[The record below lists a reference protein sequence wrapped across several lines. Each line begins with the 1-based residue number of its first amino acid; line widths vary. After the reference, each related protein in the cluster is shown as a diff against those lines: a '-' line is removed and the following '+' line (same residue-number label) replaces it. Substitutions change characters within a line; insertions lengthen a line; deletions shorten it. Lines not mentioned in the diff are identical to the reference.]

1 MVKSDFLNQRLVK
14 AIKFIDANFEN
25 KLSLDEICKHAGLSK
40 FHFHRLFL
48 AFYDLNIYEYMK
60 ALRLKEAANRL
71 IRESQ
76 TQIIEIAFS
85 SGFENP
91 QAFARAFRKHFNQS
105 PSAFRKSPNWDG
117 FEQSN
122 SSLKNAK
129 EKVIKIMNPNYKVEI
144 VEFAGANIASI
155 HHKSSKAALG
165 QSISNLIEW
174 RKENNLPPPKAKTF
188 NIVHSKDDENDIFSI
203 EIGVETNKPVEPNK
217 WGLLQS
223 KIPSGRC
230 ANVQVDG
237 SDEQLSHALNYLYRE
252 WLPQSGEELRDYPVF
267 WERVS
272 FPPFVKPNEA
282 ITEIY
287 LPLV

>member
-1 MVKSDFLNQRLVK
+1 MVKSDFLEQRLVR

-117 FEQSN
+117 FEQLN
-122 SSLKNAK
+122 SPLTNAK
-129 EKVIKIMNPNYKVEI
+129 EKVIKIMKPNYKVEI
-144 VEFAGANIASI
+144 VEFKGANIASI
-155 HHKSSKAALG
+155 HHSNAKKSLG
-165 QSISNLIEW
+165 STIAQIIEW
-174 RKENNLPPPKAKTF
+174 RKENNLPPSKSRTF
-188 NIVHSKDDENDIFSI
+188 NIFHSQDDENDIFPI
-203 EIGVETNKPVEPNK
+203 EIGVETNSDIATNK
-217 WGLLQS
+217 FGISRSQ
-223 KIPSGRC
+223 IPAGRC
-230 ANVQVDG
+230 AKIQIDG
-237 SDEQLSHALNYLYRE
+237 SDEQLGHAFNYLYRE
-252 WLPQSGEELRDYPVF
+252 WLAQRGEELRDFPPF
-267 WERVS
+267 CERVS

-287 LPLV
+287 MPLV

>member
-1 MVKSDFLNQRLVK
+1 MK
-14 AIKFIDANFEN
+14 AIKFIDANLEN

-48 AFYDLNIYEYMK
+48 AFFDMNIYEYMK
-60 ALRLKEAANRL
+60 AQKLKEAANRL
-71 IRESQ
+71 VRESH

-91 QAFARAFRKHFNQS
+91 QAFARSFKKHFNQS
-105 PSAFRKSPNWDG
+105 PSAFRKSPNWGEFDH
-117 FEQSN
+117 SN
-122 SSLKNAK
+122 TPLKNAK
-129 EKVIKIMNPNYKVEI
+129 EKVIKIMKHNYKVEI
-144 VEFAGANIASI
+144 VEFKGANIASI
-155 HHKSSKAALG
+155 NHKKSKSELG
-165 QSISNLIEW
+165 NAISNLIEW

-188 NIVHSKDDENDIFSI
+188 NIVHSKDDENDVFEI
-203 EIGVETNKPVEPNK
+203 EIGVETNKPIEANQ
-217 WGLLQS
+217 WGIVQS

-230 ANVQVDG
+230 AKLHIDG

-252 WLPQSGEELRDYPVF
+252 WLPKSGEELRDYPVF

-282 ITEIY
+282 STIIY
-287 LPLV
+287 LPLI